1 MAALLQNIFLRFWDK
16 SPRYIP
22 GRKYLLLP
30 GRCPHSQE
38 HLKTIRC
45 FLIHKNLFL
54 IQLVFCFFAA
64 CLFSSCD
71 EEELN
76 SYNSKNLGIEEIKN
90 ADINYTL
97 GGNAK
102 AKLRSPLMLRVQDT
116 NPYVEF
122 PQKLHVDFFN
132 VKGEVESR
140 LDAVYGKYFELESK
154 VFLRDS
160 VRVINILG
168 DTLYCNELWW
178 DRNRK
183 GSEFYTDKPVRI
195 RTRTHLINGT
205 GMEAAQDFKNWLIIN
220 PTQSVIRVPNS
231 QFPAD

>member
-1 MAALLQNIFLRFWDK
+1 MAVQLQNIFLHISFSNFLLFSRRTAFFITL
-16 SPRYIP
+16 S
-22 GRKYLLLP
+22 LLL
-30 GRCPHSQE
+30 
-38 HLKTIRC
+38 
-45 FLIHKNLFL
+45 
-54 IQLVFCFFAA
+54 
-64 CLFSSCD
+64 SCND
-71 EEELN
+71 EELN
-76 SYNSKNLGIEEIKN
+76 NYNSKNLGIEEIKN

-122 PQKLHVDFFN
+122 PKKLHVDFFN
-132 VKGEVESR
+132 EKGTVDSR
-140 LDAVYGKYFELESK
+140 LDALYGKYYELESK

-183 GSEFYTDKPVRI
+183 GTEFYTDKGVKI
-195 RTRTHLINGT
+195 RTKTHIINGT
-205 GMEAAQDFKNWLIIN
+205 GMQAAQDFKNWVILN

-231 QFPAD
+231 QFPVD